1 MYVMTKLG
9 NGLIAKNFF
18 KTYIMDF
25 EDTQL
30 ITFGDIFNK
39 ALEIAK
45 TGDKDRCQL
54 FLKSYSEYISS
65 ENNINIDKAVDIVK
79 SNLGYFAGYYDR
91 ETYDIINNM
100 YNAVHPV
107 FKSNPFNVTS

>member
-1 MYVMTKLG
+1 M
-9 NGLIAKNFF
+9 N
-18 KTYIMDF
+18 F
-25 EDTQL
+25 EDIQL
-30 ITFGDIFNK
+30 LTIGDIFNK

-45 TGDKDRCQL
+45 TGDKERCQL
-54 FLKSYSEYISS
+54 FLKSYSEYINSG
-65 ENNINIDKAVDIVK
+65 NNISIDKAVDIAK
-79 SNLGYFAGYYDR
+79 SNLGYFAGYCDR

>member
-1 MYVMTKLG
+1 M
-9 NGLIAKNFF
+9 N
-18 KTYIMDF
+18 F

-30 ITFGDIFNK
+30 TTVGEIFNK

-45 TGDKDRCQL
+45 TGDKERCQL

-65 ENNINIDKAVDIVK
+65 KNNISIDKAIDIAK
-79 SNLGYFAGYYDR
+79 ANFGYFAGYYDR

-100 YNAVHPV
+100 YNAIHPV
-107 FKSNPFNVTS
+107 FKSNPFDVTS